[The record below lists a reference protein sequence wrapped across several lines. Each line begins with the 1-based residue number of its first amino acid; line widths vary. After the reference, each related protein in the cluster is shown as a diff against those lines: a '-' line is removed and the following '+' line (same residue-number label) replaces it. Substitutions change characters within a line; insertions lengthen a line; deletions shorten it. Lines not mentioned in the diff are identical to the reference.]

1 MKVAGAFVRPA
12 REFAAGMSVPIAIIV
27 IIVLLGINA
36 LLSLSETAILN
47 VRKPLLRERADEGE
61 ADAIRVLALVE
72 SPTRLLA
79 TIQVARVLVSFF
91 AAAVGAYCVVGALRD
106 AIARGSIGIFANH
119 AGLIGFVIVIALLAL
134 LSIVFDEL
142 LPRQIAISRADAIA
156 PKAIRPVLL
165 LAKLLSPI
173 VRGLIWVTNVLLRRV
188 GDEGQATLP
197 HVTHAEIMALVES
210 AADEGIVEEE
220 QADLVED
227 VLSFSDTYARNV
239 MVPRVDVKAIDG
251 ETRLS
256 EAVDLFFRT
265 GLSRMPVFRET
276 PDDVL
281 GILHVKDAFR
291 LTWTDPETRDKPVA
305 NFIRPAYYV
314 PETKPIDE
322 LLNEFRT
329 HRTHVAVVVDEYG
342 GMAGVVTLEDLLEEL
357 VGEIADEF
365 DPGYEPYREVEPG
378 VYDVDGRVSLNDL
391 EDILDFD
398 RDDLES
404 DDVESVGGLI
414 ADRLGRMPE
423 VGDEAVDGPLRFEV
437 RAMDGYRVALAR
449 VALLQPP
456 AEGAA
461 DTAGLEEP

>member
-1 MKVAGAFVRPA
+1 
-12 REFAAGMSVPIAIIV
+12 
-27 IIVLLGINA
+27 
-36 LLSLSETAILN
+36 
-47 VRKPLLRERADEGE
+47 
-61 ADAIRVLALVE
+61 
-72 SPTRLLA
+72 
-79 TIQVARVLVSFF
+79 
-91 AAAVGAYCVVGALRD
+91 
-106 AIARGSIGIFANH
+106 
-119 AGLIGFVIVIALLAL
+119 
-134 LSIVFDEL
+134 
-142 LPRQIAISRADAIA
+142 
-156 PKAIRPVLL
+156 
-165 LAKLLSPI
+165 
-173 VRGLIWVTNVLLRRV
+173 
-188 GDEGQATLP
+188 
-197 HVTHAEIMALVES
+197 
-210 AADEGIVEEE
+210 
-220 QADLVED
+220 
-227 VLSFSDTYARNV
+227 

-265 GLSRMPVFRET
+265 GLSRLPVFRET

-291 LTWTDPETRDKPVA
+291 LTWTDPETKDKPSA

-398 RDDLES
+398 RDDLEAE
-404 DDVESVGGLI
+404 DVESVGGLI

-423 VGDEAVDGPLRFEV
+423 VGDAAEDGPLRFEV

-449 VALLQPP
+449 VALIQPP
-456 AEGAA
+456 SEEAL
-461 DTAGLEEP
+461 DTPGLEEP